1 MALITEIIKLVHTET
16 VEPRAFGIL
25 HLSFIFAVLCVTVFF
40 CVKLCDVSDATFRR
54 VIGGAFFVM
63 LTLEILKQVLSS
75 MSVSDGEIVY
85 SYVWSAFPFQL
96 CSTPIYIL
104 PILAFAPD
112 GKLRDCVA
120 SYTMTFALA
129 GGLVT
134 YIFPK
139 TILTGRMIINVQTL
153 IHHGLQIIT
162 GVYTAAYYR
171 RKIDRRFFLGG
182 VSVFAVVFAIANF
195 LNTVGYK
202 LFVSFGIMADG
213 EAFNMFYISPRADQT
228 VPILSDFF
236 NWFHPIVFIAGYFVV
251 LTLSAALLTYIAR
264 TVYTLAQKRE

>member
-1 MALITEIIKLVHTET
+1 MALITEIIELVNTET
-16 VEPRAFGIL
+16 AEPRVLGIL

-63 LTLEILKQVLSS
+63 LTLEILKQVFSS

-85 SYVWSAFPFQL
+85 GYVWSAFPFQL
-96 CSTPIYIL
+96 CSTPLYVL
-104 PILAFAPD
+104 PMLAFLPD

-202 LFVSFGIMADG
+202 LFVSLGIMSDG

>member
-1 MALITEIIKLVHTET
+1 MQIITKIAEFVNNEGDA
-16 VEPRAFGIL
+16 PSPFGFL
-25 HLSFIFAVLCVTVFF
+25 HLLFIFLVVSSSVYLCL
-40 CVKLCDVSDATFRR
+40 KMRDVSDSTFRLI
-54 VIGGAFFVM
+54 IGGAFLVM
-63 LTLEILKQVLSS
+63 LLLEVFKQVFLP
-75 MSVSDGEIVY
+75 MSVTDGVLTYDYI
-85 SYVWSAFPFQL
+85 WSAFPFQL

-120 SYTMTFALA
+120 SFTMTFALS

-134 YIFPK
+134 YILPK
-139 TILTGRMIINVQTL
+139 TILTGRMMINIQTL

-182 VSVFAVVFAIANF
+182 VSVFAVVFAIANL
-195 LNTVGYK
+195 LNTLGYK
-202 LFVSFGIMADG
+202 LFVSLGIMSDG

-228 VPILSDFF
+228 VPIFSDFF